1 MGVSIPG
8 LPEQSVE
15 DIMDE
20 TPDDRNK
27 DRIKIHELRAMDGQG
42 KQKELFCRNGGTPIS
57 KI

>member
-1 MGVSIPG
+1 MGISIPR

-27 DRIKIHELRAMDGQG
+27 DRIKIHEPQVMYGH
-42 KQKELFCRNGGTPIS
+42 EE
-57 KI
+57 